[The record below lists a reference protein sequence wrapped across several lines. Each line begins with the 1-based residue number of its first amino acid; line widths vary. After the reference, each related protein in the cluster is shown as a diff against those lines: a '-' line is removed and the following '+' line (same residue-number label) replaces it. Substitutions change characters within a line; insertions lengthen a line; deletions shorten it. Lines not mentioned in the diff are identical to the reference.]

1 MGDNNAASEDQD
13 LIWLSKHKL
22 KPGEDTLQFETKRV
36 ESIFNY
42 IKRYKKDDEKDERNE
57 KLTQQL
63 PVTIGLLGG
72 WGSGKTTFLA
82 YLTEK
87 LEQDNF
93 SVIYFNAWK
102 YAGFREVFPALVY
115 KILKNIRFDSNS
127 DEEIVRI
134 GKFLVSKYSEHIGTW
149 TKNFVGINLLDL
161 YQDVK
166 DVINKSQERP
176 FNELLKQYYTQ
187 IDQIQEQLSQLFKHK
202 QSQKPIVVLIDEL
215 DRCDPGE
222 AFEVIK
228 QLRILFAMPGIPL
241 IFVLSANPDPIGLAI
256 KHQYG
261 LNTKGGEY
269 EAKRILEKFV
279 DSYIDMSA
287 PTELNDY
294 VEALWE
300 TNRTTID
307 NLYVQKIDTLIDAD
321 IMADR
326 LKNAKVLNTIR
337 TSNLLYSNLRVLKK
351 SFDYISSAEVFTLYN
366 LSKDDFSRFHWTVWH
381 LEILKQVDSEL
392 RHKVSKIGR
401 ELKEI
406 TKLAYL
412 SLFKE
417 CKISSPNLNKHIKLN
432 NSEEG
437 NTAFS
442 KYRSYFWHHAK
453 KVLDAEKK
461 EIRPQNK
468 DVADI
473 LTSILADVRIMEF
486 IINLSLFPISD
497 DELDEQSWEKDTIKL
512 LSTYKY
518 LLEAY

>member
-1 MGDNNAASEDQD
+1 MGDNNTAKDPD
-13 LIWLSKHKL
+13 LTWLSKHKL
-22 KPGEDTLQFETKRV
+22 NLEDTLKFEAERV
-36 ESIFNY
+36 TPIFEY
-42 IKRYKKDDEKDERNE
+42 IKKYE
-57 KLTQQL
+57 KLPQQL
-63 PVTIGLLGG
+63 PVTMGLFGG

-127 DEEIVRI
+127 DEKIVRI

-166 DVINKSQERP
+166 EVINKSQEGP

-187 IDQIQEQLSQLFKHK
+187 IDQIQEQLSELFNHQ

-287 PTELNDY
+287 PTELEGY
-294 VEALWE
+294 VEALWK

-307 NLYVQKIDTLIDAD
+307 DLYVQKIDKWVNANFK
-321 IMADR
+321 AHR
-326 LKNAKVLNTIR
+326 VKNAKVLNTIR
-337 TSNLLYSNLRVLKK
+337 TSNSLYSNFLVPMLQRGNVFLDVL
-351 SFDYISSAEVFTLYN
+351 
-366 LSKDDFSRFHWTVWH
+366 
-381 LEILKQVDSEL
+381 
-392 RHKVSKIGR
+392 
-401 ELKEI
+401 
-406 TKLAYL
+406 
-412 SLFKE
+412 
-417 CKISSPNLNKHIKLN
+417 
-432 NSEEG
+432 
-437 NTAFS
+437 AFADCIAGAMP
-442 KYRSYFWHHAK
+442 YAFPRRSVGTRKW
-453 KVLDAEKK
+453 
-461 EIRPQNK
+461 
-468 DVADI
+468 
-473 LTSILADVRIMEF
+473 
-486 IINLSLFPISD
+486 
-497 DELDEQSWEKDTIKL
+497 
-512 LSTYKY
+512 
-518 LLEAY
+518 